1 MNKKLM
7 ALAIAGVMA
16 VPLTAVADGT
26 HVTIFGRLQAE
37 YATVDVDGFNAQTA
51 VADDA
56 LQSRWGLQIAEDLG
70 MGLQAI
76 GRIEYNLN
84 PGTGMG
90 SGAREQWVG
99 LRSDQWGELKFG
111 RVQSVLRD
119 FAGGHSIDPF
129 ADTSLHATGS
139 GGLMVSSANGYGSGD
154 DGFVNSA
161 IRFDSPVVEGFSVA
175 ALLMPGDA
183 DKYDPALGSLGS
195 TDRGNFDAAV
205 NTLNANR
212 WGGGNNLTLAN
223 LGQAGSQKHSGGQ
236 NGEWDFQVGAKYS
249 GQFDNVGVDIFGAYS
264 RDRTSKWERRLW
276 TAAAN
281 DYLKDE
287 QIWRGGATVTVE
299 DFRLRG
305 QYEYVF
311 DANPFGGAASC
322 TSAAAFGDAVGSYT
336 MDGGRGQCNSAMNP
350 GGDGYLWM
358 LGADYTIGNTMLIAQ
373 GGMKRAKKTN
383 NDDGIS
389 IFNKQNAE
397 NITVGVIHNL
407 SRRSSLF
414 GGYQRVWVN
423 DKNRTAIDGDADRN
437 VYSVG
442 IRHDF

>member
-16 VPLTAVADGT
+16 VPLTAAADGT

-76 GRIEYNLN
+76 GRIEYALN
-84 PGTGMG
+84 PGGDVHST
-90 SGAREQWVG
+90 AREQWVG
-99 LRSDQWGELKFG
+99 LRGDQWGELKFG

-119 FAGGHSIDPF
+119 FAGGHTIDPF

-154 DGFVNSA
+154 HGFVSSA
-161 IRFDSPVVEGFSVA
+161 VRFDSPVVEGFSVA
-175 ALLMPGDA
+175 GLLMPGDA
-183 DKYDPALGSLGS
+183 DKNDPTGASNFTGLPGTAIGSN
-195 TDRGNFDAAV
+195 TGNA
-205 NTLNANR
+205 
-212 WGGGNNLTLAN
+212 GGE
-223 LGQAGSQKHSGGQ
+223 
-236 NGEWDFQVGAKYS
+236 NGEWDFQIGAKYS
-249 GQFDNVGVDIFGAYS
+249 GQFDIVGVDVFGAYS
-264 RDRTSKWERRLW
+264 RDNASRFQKS
-276 TAAAN
+276 
-281 DYLKDE
+281 YGVKDE
-287 QIWRGGATVTVE
+287 QIWRGGAVFTVE

-305 QYEYVF
+305 QYEYVI

-322 TSAAAFGDAVGSYT
+322 TQAAAFGNYLAATPNGS
-336 MDGGRGQCNSAMNP
+336 DGRGQCNSAMNP
-350 GGDGYLWM
+350 NGNGNLWIV
-358 LGADYTIGNTMLIAQ
+358 GADYTIGNTQLVAQ
-373 GGMKRAKKTN
+373 GGMATAKSTGGVLEPFGTYAKRN
-383 NDDGIS
+383 V
-389 IFNKQNAE
+389 E

-414 GGYQRVWVN
+414 GGYQRVWVKDRN
-423 DKNRTAIDGDADRN
+423 LTPGVDADRN
-437 VYSVG
+437 VYTVG
-442 IRHDF
+442 VRHDF